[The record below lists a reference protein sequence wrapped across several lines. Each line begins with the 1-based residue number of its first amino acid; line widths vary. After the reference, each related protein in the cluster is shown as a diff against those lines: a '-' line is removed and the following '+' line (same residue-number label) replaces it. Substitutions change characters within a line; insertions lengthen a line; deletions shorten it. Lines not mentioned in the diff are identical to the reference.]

1 MKIVITSHSKSQ
13 IALDHLLESMKLDE
27 CFLEFELLI
36 FIGGFANEQEYTI
49 IKNETNITIVE
60 CNHNSI
66 DFTGLI
72 GLSELYFADVDEY
85 YLYLHDTCKIGPEF
99 YKKLKAIDLTDV
111 SSIKLNKPFSMS
123 MGIYS
128 QKIITSF
135 KDFLLSVKNTSED
148 RLQEF
153 KRKAIETEDYIF
165 KNDPKNKVLD
175 NYNGHKYTGPVDY
188 YKTGVNRIVEYY
200 PNLDLY
206 KIKANFSGFH
216 ANFEL
221 RN

>member
-1 MKIVITSHSKSQ
+1 
-13 IALDHLLESMKLDE
+13 
-27 CFLEFELLI
+27 
-36 FIGGFANEQEYTI
+36 
-49 IKNETNITIVE
+49 
-60 CNHNSI
+60 
-66 DFTGLI
+66 
-72 GLSELYFADVDEY
+72 
-85 YLYLHDTCKIGPEF
+85 
-99 YKKLKAIDLTDV
+99 
-111 SSIKLNKPFSMS
+111 

-128 QKIITSF
+128 QKIINSF
-135 KDFLLSVKNTSED
+135 KDFLLSAKNTSEH

-153 KRKAIETEDYIF
+153 KRKALETEDYIF

-175 NYNGHKYTGPVDY
+175 NYDGHKYTRPVDY

-216 ANFEL
+216 ATFEL